1 MDFNNPIIIIAVIAT
16 ASLIFYGIFQLIRF
30 AFWINLFIIV
40 SLVYFLT
47 DSIGLT
53 NSLLYFACPILLINT
68 VLFVFFQK
76 GTSSSEAGSKY
87 EVHFKSNHGDFKI
100 QNIRRGASIIGA
112 AGSGKTESVVYGFLK
127 H

>member
-40 SLVYFLT
+40 SSVYFLT
-47 DSIGLT
+47 DLIGTT
-53 NSLLYFACPILLINT
+53 NSLLYFGCPILLMNT

-76 GTSSSEAGSKY
+76 DSSSEAVSKY
-87 EVHFKSNHGDFKI
+87 EVHFQSNQGDFKI
-100 QNIRRGASIIGA
+100 ENIRRGASIIGA
-112 AGSGKTESVVYGFLK
+112 AGSGKTESV
-127 H
+127 